1 MKGHI
6 KYASVSIKYEEK
18 VRGKEPIEVITKPAD
33 ILIVINEKKRILKNK
48 KQALTRA
55 CKELNLN
62 YKKLL
67 NPNINKI
74 EIIKDMGET
83 LYDI

>member
-6 KYASVSIKYEEK
+6 KLASVSIKYEEK
-18 VRGKEPIEVITKPAD
+18 TRGGKLTEVITKPAE
-33 ILIVINEKKRILKNK
+33 ILIVINEDKKILKNK
-48 KQALTRA
+48 KQALGRV
-55 CKELNLN
+55 CKELGLN

-74 EIIKDMGET
+74 EIIKDMGRT
-83 LYDI
+83 IYDI

>member
-6 KYASVSIKYEEK
+6 KLASVSMKYEEK
-18 VRGKEPIEVITKPAD
+18 TRGGKLTEVITRSAE
-33 ILIVINEKKRILKNK
+33 ILIVINEDKKILKNK
-48 KQALTRA
+48 KQALGRA
-55 CKELNLN
+55 CNELGLN

-74 EIIKDMGET
+74 EIIKDMGRT
-83 LYDI
+83 IYDI

>member
-1 MKGHI
+1 MRGNI
-6 KYASVSIKYEEK
+6 KLASVSIRYEEK
-18 VRGKEPIEVITKPAD
+18 ARGKKPIEIITRPAE
-33 ILIVINEKKRILKNK
+33 ILIVINEKERILKK
-48 KQALTRA
+48 KKEAIGRV

-67 NPNINKI
+67 NPNINEIK
-74 EIIKDMGET
+74 IIKDMGQT